1 MIYFFISSF
10 LIIFLNLYNSG
21 HSHLISFNGLPAQFF
36 KFYLPPKNQ
45 SISSQIT
52 HS

>member
-1 MIYFFISSF
+1 MIILVIVIKF
-10 LIIFLNLYNSG
+10 
-21 HSHLISFNGLPAQFF
+21 HLIGLPAQFF

-52 HS
+52 HSEIAGFICLFIRYI